1 MNGLKETID
10 KIVTEGMA
18 QDNMTGANVLV
29 LHKGQVIF
37 RESYGYADRENQV
50 PMKDDT
56 IFKLYSMSKPVTS
69 AAAMIAVEKGLIGIQ
84 DPVSKY
90 LPEYGNLKVY
100 NADGTIRPAKTEM
113 TVFQLLTMT
122 SALCYPNIDT
132 PTGMDMCK
140 VFDAAKE
147 KLLRGEHT
155 STREYCRLIAGVPL
169 DFDPG
174 ERWAYG
180 LSADVLGC
188 IIEVASGQK
197 LSEFMKAELFEPLEM
212 TDTDFYVPKEKWH
225 RLAQWY
231 LKDET
236 TGKLNVFED
245 IHLGVGKY
253 EESPLFESGGA
264 GLVSTLEDYSHFAQ
278 MMINGG
284 NYKGRQIL
292 KPESIEMMS
301 KDQLKTEQK
310 VRFDWDSVKGHGY
323 GFLMRVLLDPKEAA
337 TKATKGEFGWDGWTG
352 TYVIM
357 NPAQELLIVYLIQ
370 RVGSGTT
377 PEVLAIK
384 NAVYDAVL
392 C

>member
-100 NADGTIRPAKTEM
+100 NTDGTVRPAKTEM

-132 PTGMDMCK
+132 PTGMDMSK

-212 TDTDFYVPKEKWH
+212 TDTDFYVRRK
-225 RLAQWY
+225 
-231 LKDET
+231 
-236 TGKLNVFED
+236 
-245 IHLGVGKY
+245 
-253 EESPLFESGGA
+253 
-264 GLVSTLEDYSHFAQ
+264 
-278 MMINGG
+278 NG
-284 NYKGRQIL
+284 
-292 KPESIEMMS
+292 
-301 KDQLKTEQK
+301 T
-310 VRFDWDSVKGHGY
+310 DW
-323 GFLMRVLLDPKEAA
+323 R
-337 TKATKGEFGWDGWTG
+337 
-352 TYVIM
+352 
-357 NPAQELLIVYLIQ
+357 
-370 RVGSGTT
+370 SGT
-377 PEVLAIK
+377 
-384 NAVYDAVL
+384 
-392 C
+392 